1 MMKNNRIKI
10 WGVSALMSIL
20 GAVSLSSCED
30 KEVKTPLATA
40 QMEEA
45 DISYTSLRFKWNN
58 VPNALQYDYTLT
70 SADGNVIAS
79 DVTQDNFV
87 EISGLEPA
95 TEYIFCVLAYAAMD
109 GDNTTS
115 APLELKVTT
124 LTASMLETPVLNIEV
139 EGRYAVVDW
148 NAIPYA
154 DEYTYKLTRDSE
166 IQEEGT
172 VTDNSLSF
180 SALDPGMY
188 VLTIKAQTSDDAY
201 ADSETVATFHIVRNE
216 LWRVAGTY
224 TSALID
230 GSWAVTMIA
239 YSDDSYELVD
249 WYNTND
255 NNLNFFI
262 DKFSDDGAFEMS
274 ASEYEYND
282 DSKAF
287 AVPAG
292 RSGLPVVYVFPYDT
306 KRFVMTGDKD
316 GGTLEIAVK
325 NRNSSTGSARRDR
338 FVWGSDLK

>member
-1 MMKNNRIKI
+1 MKNNRIKI
-10 WGVSALMSIL
+10 WGAFVLIAAF
-20 GAVSLSSCED
+20 GAMALSSCED
-30 KEVKTPLATA
+30 EVKTPLATA
-40 QMEEA
+40 QGEVT
-45 DISYTSLRFKWNN
+45 DVSYTSLRFKWGK
-58 VPNALQYDYTLT
+58 VADAIQYEYTLT
-70 SADGNVIAS
+70 DAEGNVSAS
-79 DVTQDNFV
+79 GVTQDNFV
-87 EISGLEPA
+87 EITGLEPA
-95 TEYIFCVLAYAAMD
+95 TEYTLSVLAYAAMD

-115 APLELKVTT
+115 APLELRATT
-124 LTASMLETPVLNIEV
+124 LTASMLATPVLNVEV
-139 EGRYAVVDW
+139 EGRYALAGW
-148 NAIPYA
+148 NAIPFA
-154 DEYTYKLTRDSE
+154 EEYSYELKRDGE
-166 IQEEGT
+166 IHEEGS
-172 VTDNSLSF
+172 VTDSRLSF
-180 SALDPGMY
+180 SALDPGVY
-188 VLTIKAQTSDDAY
+188 VLTVKAQTSDDAY
-201 ADSETVATFHIVRNE
+201 TDSETVASFHIVRNE

-239 YSDDSYELVD
+239 YSDDSYELLD

-262 DKFSDDGAFEMS
+262 DMFSDDGAFEMS

-292 RSGLPVVYVFPYDT
+292 RSGLPIVYVFPYDT

-338 FVWGSDLK
+338 FVWGTDLK